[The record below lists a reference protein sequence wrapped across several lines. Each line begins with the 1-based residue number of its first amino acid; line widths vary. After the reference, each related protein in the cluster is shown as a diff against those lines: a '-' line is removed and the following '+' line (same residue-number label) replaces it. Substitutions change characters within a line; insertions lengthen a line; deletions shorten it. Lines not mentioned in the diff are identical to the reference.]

1 MASGSYINVG
11 PTNQNSYQRLPA
23 DIGKQRTL
31 ICSQPLRQKQR
42 VCTSRVSQIKRGRVR
57 THLEDSTL
65 NRDFSFGGAGG
76 VGVVG
81 ATACNDLSDVM
92 RSTIF
97 QVKNESVS
105 VASSAPTVSTKRSAR
120 ESGRRTGFI
129 VFNPLP
135 DRNRDREMQT
145 RNGVL
150 VALARPMLT

>member
-1 MASGSYINVG
+1 VAAGGALLDVLLVDFNPQPRSLRNGHIALVVG
-11 PTNQNSYQRLPA
+11 KDFRLCQIVQQIIA
-23 DIGKQRTL
+23 LVVVDAQTL
-31 ICSQPLRQKQR
+31 
-42 VCTSRVSQIKRGRVR
+42 

-65 NRDFSFGGAGG
+65 NRDFGFGGAGG

-129 VFNPLP
+129 AFNPLP

-150 VALARPMLT
+150 DALVRPMLT